1 MTSRCNEQ
9 LTSKPCSSCRMTT
22 WPWWPP
28 AAHLPPG
35 SPGKPLSLTLV
46 LRTGLVENFMQTWNL
61 ACLSFCGCLTALHEA
76 PSRLLCYVSDGRIC
90 FEKSDHCSVYMAC
103 VHTPR
108 FIRSSAMNGYE
119 DHLHVMAIEDR
130 TATSM
135 DHLSL
140 RFWFQLIFFFLHK
153 CLELDWLNPIVFPCL
168 NFGRA
173 SHCPTRGCSILHSHR
188 KWAWP
193 KFFHIPDNTSRLFFF
208 FWK

>member
-9 LTSKPCSSCRMTT
+9 LTSKPCSSSRMTT

-90 FEKSDHCSVYMAC
+90 FEKSDHCSVYTAC

-140 RFWFQLIFFFLHK
+140 RFWFQLIFFF
-153 CLELDWLNPIVFPCL
+153 CISAWSWT
-168 NFGRA
+168 GW
-173 SHCPTRGCSILHSHR
+173 ILLY
-188 KWAWP
+188 
-193 KFFHIPDNTSRLFFF
+193 FHV
-208 FWK
+208 